1 MYLKTRGLVLR
12 ETHYKEADKILTLLT
27 AEHGKITVKA
37 RGVRGKN
44 SPMKAPC
51 QLLAC
56 GDFVLFENR
65 DMYSVHEAQT
75 VELFEEL
82 RGELELLSLGT
93 YFAQVAEVL
102 SQEDAPSSELL
113 SLTLNALYALGKLK
127 KPQLLVKSAF
137 ELRSASQ
144 AGFLPELHCC
154 SVCGNPYPDRFSL
167 ADGQVQCGHCHQG
180 EGIRLPIDQGILDAM
195 RYIANCPPGR
205 LFSFQLPQESLEV
218 LSGITESYLSTQLE
232 KSFSALD
239 FYKSLSYIGK
249 F

>member
-12 ETHYKEADKILTLLT
+12 EAHYKEADKILTLLT
-27 AEHGKITVKA
+27 EDHGKMTVKA

-44 SPMKAPC
+44 SHIKAPC

-65 DMYSVHEAQT
+65 DMYLIHEAQT

-102 SQEDAPSSELL
+102 SQEDAPTPELL

-127 KPQLLVKSAF
+127 KNQFLVKSAF
-137 ELRSASQ
+137 ELRAASQ
-144 AGFLPELHCC
+144 AGFMPELHCC
-154 SVCGNPYPDRFSL
+154 SHCGNPYPDRFSL
-167 ADGQVQCGHCHQG
+167 SDGQAQCSQCHQG
-180 EGIRLPIDQGILDAM
+180 EGIRLPINQGILDAM
-195 RYIANCPPGR
+195 RYIVNCPSGK
-205 LFSFQLPQESLEV
+205 LFSFSLPQESLEV

-232 KSFSALD
+232 RSFSALD
-239 FYKSLSYIGK
+239 FYKSLWYLGC
-249 F
+249 